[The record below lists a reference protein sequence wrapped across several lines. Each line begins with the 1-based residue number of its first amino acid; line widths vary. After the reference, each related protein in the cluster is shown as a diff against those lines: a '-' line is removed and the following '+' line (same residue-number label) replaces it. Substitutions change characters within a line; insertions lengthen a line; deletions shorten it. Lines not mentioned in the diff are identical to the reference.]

1 MKRLPLIV
9 VIIAVLASC
18 ATQGVYVG
26 PSKEEL
32 KLMDMVK
39 AINKAGGVAVIGTGI
54 DENGREDLALQKAIL
69 DGRTQLAQV
78 FETNMQ
84 VLEKNFV
91 EEIGAAS
98 SAEIN
103 QLFSSTVKAIT
114 NTTLVGSQSL
124 SNPII
129 KRSSKVITV
138 KVVVGIDPKRSTP
151 QSWTISSR
159 KILTFMKDTGHLRH
173 SKNYRRKWMLTRSP
187 ISWFHKIALRSRT
200 IQLLFLVMMLVPVHT
215 VSGQSSLPSW
225 FITPPE
231 YTSAAIFASSDEEAI
246 ANAAKVLAAFERSIV
261 WGNFRTFYDSS
272 IDTDTWFDTD
282 YFYYIPVAEIERIQQ
297 GLQVMASTV
306 VSVLPSTR
314 LFLVGKQ
321 VETMPNWEMELT
333 ADAVRP
339 QWVDTLRFERMA
351 SSLESVYVP

>member
-138 KVVVGIDPKRSTP
+138 KVVVGIDPKTLNTAVMDDFK
-151 QSWTISSR
+151 Q
-159 KILTFMKDTGHLRH
+159 
-173 SKNYRRKWMLTRSP
+173 KNINLYERYR
-187 ISWFHKIALRSRT
+187 
-200 IQLLFLVMMLVPVHT
+200 
-215 VSGQSSLPSW
+215 
-225 FITPPE
+225 
-231 YTSAAIFASSDEEAI
+231 ASEAF
-246 ANAAKVLAAFERSIV
+246 KE
-261 WGNFRTFYDSS
+261 
-272 IDTDTWFDTD
+272 
-282 YFYYIPVAEIERIQQ
+282 
-297 GLQVMASTV
+297 LQ
-306 VSVLPSTR
+306 
-314 LFLVGKQ
+314 K
-321 VETMPNWEMELT
+321 EM
-333 ADAVRP
+333 DAYEKSN
-339 QWVDTLRFERMA
+339 Q
-351 SSLESVYVP
+351 YVP